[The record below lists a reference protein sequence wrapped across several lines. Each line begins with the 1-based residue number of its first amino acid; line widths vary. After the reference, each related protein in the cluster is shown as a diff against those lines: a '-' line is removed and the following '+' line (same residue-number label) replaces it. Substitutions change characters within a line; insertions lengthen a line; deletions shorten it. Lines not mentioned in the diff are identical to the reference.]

1 MEQVGIEKPDIQ
13 GRGSIRSIS
22 MNGLDVTSH
31 HAVSTVGRLI
41 YSLGDL
47 EQVGTHYRLMFL
59 DTCRVGVLSTLL
71 IFPWVGSWLAH
82 ISHRRFDW
90 LNRF

>member
-31 HAVSTVGRLI
+31 HAVSTVGRSI

-47 EQVGTHYRLMFL
+47 EQVGTHYRLRFS
-59 DTCRVGVLSTLL
+59 DTCRVVITFSLDKSTLL
-71 IFPWVGSWLAH
+71 FFPRVGSC
-82 ISHRRFDW
+82 
-90 LNRF
+90 